1 MEELRNEAGF
11 CLTLKTNRRLGGIVI
26 KHWMGAAAWCIA
38 LMIASTSVAWAQS
51 SELLDFGVGRPVPT
65 GNVSGGQHIFDAVCF
80 ACHSHDLSGGNAP
93 PLTGSAFYKV
103 WQGRDVDAL
112 FGVIFS
118 TMPKG
123 EPVLSEQMAHDL
135 VAYIVT
141 YSNRPESLKGDHLG
155 K

>member
-1 MEELRNEAGF
+1 M
-11 CLTLKTNRRLGGIVI
+11 KI
-26 KHWMGAAAWCIA
+26 WMGALLGGMASI
-38 LMIASTSVAWAQS
+38 IASTSLASAQS
-51 SELLDFGVGRPVPT
+51 SELLDFGVGRPVPS

-93 PLTGSAFYKV
+93 PLTGSTFYKN

-112 FGVIFS
+112 FGVIYS

-123 EPVLSEQMAHDL
+123 EPVLSQQMAHDL

-141 YSNRPESLKGDHLG
+141 YSNRPESLKGG